1 MIYFKRYLP
10 DHPIIENDDF
20 VIYGKEDLDCIK
32 QDLITLLS
40 KKKVE
45 LLKFF
50 QFSSFKKVSIHL
62 FSSRENYLKFSKQFF
77 EPSVYSRA
85 NHAGGMINL
94 LYPIGNLKKDLFHF
108 LAFILHEYVHL
119 LYQSIY
125 KEKQNRTVW
134 LDEGLA
140 QYLSGEASLLKKD
153 EKQFR
158 AWYLDRIIRRDKEIP
173 KIEFLKQHGNH
184 YGQFIDGET
193 GKYSGYDLSYL
204 LVRYIIEQKDII
216 SLLYDKR
223 KIEEL
228 EPHIL
233 QDCITYYNRYFQV
246 DYIKNFNTIQ
256 TPNELMDY
264 MNLNIVYGWVDHYQ
278 NIHENNLRG
287 VRNLYRTSSIDEILI
302 TKVGTCIE
310 QAKLIQFFLNYMK
323 IENKLYCYRK
333 YETDESLDE
342 KVKMHCFVLYHNQGK
357 WFHFEHTNSLN
368 RGIHPYETLEAAIEA
383 EINRHEPDDIR
394 QLSEIPEIP
403 DGLTFLEFNQY
414 VNQFSTIKKIGICK
428 K

>member
-10 DHPIIENDDF
+10 ESPIIENDDF
-20 VIYGKEDLDCIK
+20 AIYGEDDLDCMK

-40 KKKVE
+40 KKKEE

-50 QFSSFKKVSIHL
+50 QFSSFQKVSIHL
-62 FSSRENYLKFSKQFF
+62 FSSRETYLKFSKQFF
-77 EPSVYSRA
+77 EPTVYSRG

-94 LYPIGNLKKDLFHF
+94 FYPVGNLKRDLFHF
-108 LAFILHEYVHL
+108 LDFILHEYVHL

-125 KEKQNRTVW
+125 RGKQNRILW

-153 EKQFR
+153 EKKFR
-158 AWYLDRIIRRDKEIP
+158 AWYFDRIIRRDKEIP
-173 KIEFLKQHGNH
+173 NIQFLKQHGNH
-184 YGQFIDGET
+184 YGQFIDEEF

-204 LVRYIIEQKDII
+204 LVRYMIEQKDII
-216 SLLYDKR
+216 SLLYDKK

-233 QDCITYYNRYFQV
+233 QDCITYYNHYFQV
-246 DYIKNFNTIQ
+246 NYIKNMNEIQ
-256 TPNELMDY
+256 TPDDLMDY

-278 NIHENNLRG
+278 NIHENNLKD
-287 VRNLYRTSSIDEILI
+287 VRKLYRTSSIDEILT

-310 QAKLIQFFLNYMK
+310 QAKLIQFFLNHMK

-333 YETDESLDE
+333 YETDEFLDE
-342 KVKMHCFVLYHNQGK
+342 PVKMHCFVLYHKQGK
-357 WFHFEHTNSLN
+357 WAHFEHCNSLN
-368 RGIHPYETLEAAIEA
+368 RGIHFYETLEAAIET
-383 EINRHEPDDIR
+383 EINHHNPDDIR

-403 DGLTFLEFNQY
+403 DGLTFQEFNQY
-414 VNQFSTIKKIGICK
+414 VNQFTSVKICK